1 MIYPKELDINPSSY
15 VDPNGRV
22 FTVDNEIYRLLHP
35 DYTDTVK
42 DLFAKGTVA
51 RLIQKG
57 LLVDSKLVDPNSD
70 TLILH
75 HRRIDFASYCVE
87 WPFYLLKKAALQTLQ
102 IGIEIL
108 PDGMFLQ
115 DAHPWNIFYEWTNP
129 VFIDFTSVVRTESN
143 VLWPAYQQFCQFFLF
158 PLYLYSNN
166 QGKAVRALL
175 HDYLNGVGYRDFEK
189 LMPASFRLTHPLI
202 YLKRIVPEK
211 LGAMA
216 NNFER
221 VNSKVIST
229 SKGMYSSSAKLKNDR
244 LRFYNDLLSDVASIE
259 IPCKKTRWTNYYE
272 DEAKELKN
280 KLELVS
286 VSIERLKPLT
296 VLDVGCNTGEFSV
309 VAAKAGASVVSFD
322 NDETCVE
329 KLARRADESGLHI
342 LPLVM
347 DFSNPTPSFGW
358 SAQQFPVAS
367 KRFKSEMVMALALI
381 HHLVFHQRQSF
392 DRIIDGLLQYT
403 DKWLIIEYV
412 DIQDSYI
419 QRWSINFER
428 FAWYTRVNFETAL
441 KKQFKTVEFIG
452 SVTET
457 RHLYVCNIL

>member
-1 MIYPKELDINPSSY
+1 MISPKELNIDPSSY

-22 FTVDNEIYRLLHP
+22 FTADNEIYRLLHP
-35 DYTDTVK
+35 DYTDTAK
-42 DLFAKGTVA
+42 DLFSKGIVE
-51 RLIQKG
+51 RLTGKG
-57 LLVDSKLVDPNSD
+57 LLIDSKILDTDAD

-87 WPFYLLKKAALQTLQ
+87 WPFLLLKKAALQTLQ
-102 IGIEIL
+102 ICIEIL
-108 PDGMFLQ
+108 PDDMFLQ
-115 DAHPWNIFYEWTNP
+115 DAHPWNIFFEGTNP
-129 VFIDFTSVVRTESN
+129 VFIDFTSMVRAESN

-166 QGKAVRALL
+166 QGKVARALL

-189 LMPASFRLTHPLI
+189 LVPTSFKLTHPLM

-216 NNFER
+216 NRSER
-221 VNSKVIST
+221 VNSKVILT
-229 SKGMYSSSAKLKNDR
+229 SKGMYSSSTKLKSDR
-244 LRFYNDLLSDVASIE
+244 LRFYNDLLSDVEAIE
-259 IPCKKTRWTNYYE
+259 IPGEKTRWTNYYE
-272 DEAKELKN
+272 DEAKELKL

-286 VSIERLKPLT
+286 ATIERLKPVT

-309 VAAKAGASVVSFD
+309 VAAQAGASVVSFD

-329 KLARRADESGLHI
+329 KLARKADELSLHI

-358 SAQQFPVAS
+358 SAQQFPAAPN
-367 KRFKSEMVMALALI
+367 RFKSEMVMALALI

-392 DRIIDGLLQYT
+392 ERIIEGLQQYMG
-403 DKWLIIEYV
+403 KWLIIEFV
-412 DIQDSYI
+412 DMQDSYI
-419 QRWSINFER
+419 QRWSTNFGR
-428 FAWYTRVNFETAL
+428 FDWYTRGNFETTL
-441 KKQFKTVEFIG
+441 KSHFQTVEFIG

-457 RHLYVCNIL
+457 RHIYVCTIR